1 MQKPIKLRLIPPPKI
16 LSKEIRKN
24 PFAIPPPITEG
35 DLNTGLFTLINKG
48 IIPKDVDLTPAFERG
63 LPPLTKVQMK

>member
-1 MQKPIKLRLIPPPKI
+1 MP
-16 LSKEIRKN
+16 KEIRKN

-63 LPPLTKVQMK
+63 LPPLTKA